1 MASSCG
7 DVKKSFVQNNNNLK
21 QIKPSA
27 SGITITN
34 LAAEKIQHFLLNE
47 NKNSSEFALHI
58 SVKKNGCSGY
68 SYEMKMALISECL
81 KNECKHFEHNNAHVM
96 IAKTS
101 YIFVI
106 GSHLD
111 YTEALTGSGFTLTN
125 PNASKYCSCGASFGI

>member
-1 MASSCG
+1 MSSSCG
-7 DVKKSFVQNNNNLK
+7 DVKKSFIQNKNTLK
-21 QIKPSA
+21 QTPHSA

-34 LAAEKIQHFLLNE
+34 LASEKIQHFLTND
-47 NKNSSEFALHI
+47 NKSPSEYALHI

-68 SYEMKMALISECL
+68 SYDMEMALINECL
-81 KNECKHFEHNNAHVM
+81 KNDCKHFEHNNAHVM

-101 YIFVI
+101 YLFVI

-125 PNASKYCSCGASFGI
+125 PNASKYCSCGASFGV